1 MLTSNN
7 SLEAPAKGPVDE
19 TLMTTNAKKN
29 PILNNT
35 PLELRVSGETK
46 IDELV
51 EIKLENEEDKQ
62 AIFLRV

>member
-7 SLEAPAKGPVDE
+7 SLEAIAKGPVDE

-46 IDELV
+46 TDELV
-51 EIKLENEEDKQ
+51 EINLENEEDKQ